1 MNDHARHGVPVL
13 HAAYLAAVFFPF
25 LAPIPFKTDVQPYA
39 VVIATILLF
48 SSHDQQ
54 VPRLLCGLL
63 LPVLAAFGCVIL
75 EHFSG
80 YGVRAFLGYWS
91 LFINA
96 AAGYLVCRRDPRLVV
111 KWMIIA
117 SVAWLAAGLIEQ
129 FFDRTVMRALI
140 PNTSTDS
147 SRGVTS
153 LATEPSFY
161 GIFGFFMLLLS
172 RVMGRETKYFRWGW
186 FGQILLLARSV
197 MGVLAISVEVATREL
212 VKLRPK
218 YLVILGL
225 LCVALI
231 WGIHEIP
238 TDLNVRELYLI
249 VTILNDPSS
258 LVTGDV
264 SVNARFDYM
273 LYSIKG
279 FVDSFG
285 VPHGFD
291 TFGAYIN
298 RLLMS
303 DPNVIWLGEDP
314 TGMRIM
320 SGYGS
325 ALFELGW
332 FGVAIPAVLTAC
344 AWKRF
349 RRNWREFVSFSIALN
364 VVMFSAIQLSL
375 PLIGFLAGACLA
387 QADAKGATGIE
398 PVLGIAA

>member
-1 MNDHARHGVPVL
+1 M

-48 SSHDQQ
+48 SSEDQR

-63 LPVLAAFGCVIL
+63 LPVFAALGCVIL
-75 EHFSG
+75 QHFSG
-80 YGVRAFLGYWS
+80 YGIRAFFGYWS

-96 AAGYLVCRRDPRLVV
+96 AAGYIVCRRDPRLIV
-111 KWMIIA
+111 KWMLVA
-117 SVAWLAAGLIEQ
+117 SVAWLLIGIVEQ
-129 FFDRTVMRALI
+129 FIDRSMMRVLI

-161 GIFGFFMLLLS
+161 GIFGFFMILLA
-172 RVMGRETKYFRWGW
+172 RVMGRETKLLRWSW
-186 FGQILLLARSV
+186 FGQIFLLARSV
-197 MGVLAISVEVATREL
+197 MGVLAVALEVAAREI
-212 VKLRPK
+212 VRLRPK
-218 YLVILGL
+218 YLALLGAA
-225 LCVALI
+225 CMGLI

-238 TDLNVRELYLI
+238 SDLNVRELYLI
-249 VTILNDPSS
+249 VTILNNPIS
-258 LVTGDV
+258 LITGDV
-264 SVNARFDYM
+264 SVNARLDYM
-273 LYSIKG
+273 LYSVKG
-279 FVDSFG
+279 FVDAFG
-285 VPHGFD
+285 MPHGFD

-298 RLLMS
+298 RLVMN

-314 TGMRIM
+314 AGMRIM

-332 FGVAIPAVLTAC
+332 FGVAIPTVLTAC

-349 RRNWREFVSFSIALN
+349 RGDWREFLSFAIALN

-375 PLIGFLAGACLA
+375 PLIGLLAGACLA
-387 QADAKGATGIE
+387 QAGESGAPDVGYVL
-398 PVLGIAA
+398 PVRKNAAVRPT